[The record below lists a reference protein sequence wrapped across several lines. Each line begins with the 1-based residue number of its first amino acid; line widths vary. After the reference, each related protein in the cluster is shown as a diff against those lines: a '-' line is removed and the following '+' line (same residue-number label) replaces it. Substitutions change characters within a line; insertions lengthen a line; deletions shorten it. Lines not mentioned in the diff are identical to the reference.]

1 MIRSAEIS
9 HYKSVAEASLRFRD
23 QVVIVGPN
31 GSGKSNILDAI
42 YFLRDCVVDDIDTA
56 VTKRHGIDS
65 IRQWSRTRPYNIILS
80 LSFENSEGSGSY
92 RVVISSSKGN
102 YRILE
107 EFGTWSGPS
116 PRLRYRAT
124 NEPAEHGFSSFA
136 RGEDGRLVFTSTFD
150 DYGVE
155 RPHRVDPEELFL
167 TSLSGRLVLPPL
179 NLFRQIAEELISFS
193 KYNIYPNTLRD
204 PQLVSK
210 DLVLRENGSNVG
222 SILKR
227 LNSNRRLS
235 RNKDDIISA
244 VRMLMPSVVDIQVRS
259 AGGYYV
265 PVLRVEE
272 DNGDVHDFNLS
283 QISDGTLRTLGLLTA
298 FYQPNAPEKIGIEE
312 PEQMIHPGALPVFAE
327 AMADFVKGG
336 SGGERQVLITTHSP
350 TLLDLVD
357 PRDIVWA
364 RLKRGVTECGAVS
377 NRQLK
382 VIKEQLFTAGE
393 LLLSEGFFA

>member
-1 MIRSAEIS
+1 MIIRAEIS
-9 HYKSVAEASLRFRD
+9 HYKSIAEASLSFRER
-23 QVVIVGPN
+23 VIIVGPN
-31 GSGKSNILDAI
+31 GAGKSNILDAI

-65 IRQWSRTRPYNIILS
+65 IRQWSRTRPYNIIIL
-80 LSFENSEGSGSY
+80 LQFQNARGSGSY
-92 RVVISSSKGN
+92 RVAISSSKGN
-102 YRILE
+102 YKVLE
-107 EFGTWSGPS
+107 EYGSWSGPN
-116 PRLRYRAT
+116 PRYRL
-124 NEPAEHGFSSFA
+124 GVDQDVGYSSFSRA
-136 RGEDGRLVFTSTFD
+136 EDGSLSFQTTFS
-150 DYGVE
+150 DYAMD
-155 RPHRVDPEELFL
+155 RPTRIDPEELFL
-167 TSLSGRLVLPPL
+167 TSLGGRIVVPPFS
-179 NLFRQIAEELISFS
+179 LFRPIADELSSFS

-210 DLVLRENGSNVG
+210 DPVLRENGANVG

-227 LNSNRRLS
+227 VNSNRRLG
-235 RNKDDIISA
+235 RNKEDILAA
-244 VRMLMPSVVDIQVRS
+244 VKMLMPSVSDIQVRS

-272 DNGDVHDFNLS
+272 QNGDLHDFNLS

-327 AMADFVKGG
+327 AMTDFVNGTPSLAG
-336 SGGERQVLITTHSP
+336 RDRQVFITTHSP

-357 PRDIVWA
+357 PSDIVWA
-364 RLKRGVTECGAVS
+364 RFKKGVTECGSVS
-377 NRQLK
+377 KRQLT

-393 LLLSEGFFA
+393 LLLSEGYFA